1 MPSQPHGA
9 RRDRLLSLGRE
20 PGARREGR
28 ERGGVELFP
37 QRGAGTAVPSAQARA
52 AVPSAQARRRNV
64 GGVRAGTAAGQGGGE
79 PGDAAAGEWAAG
91 SLGGRHGSTRH
102 GSGRAGSARPCRR
115 LRNPPSAA
123 AREAGPRRAVT
134 AVFAAA
140 AGGERPADP
149 LHRGVPEQGPR
160 HRLRAVSASGRPRA
174 GSRGRW
180 GSAQPRPARR

>member
-28 ERGGVELFP
+28 ERGEVELFP

-79 PGDAAAGEWAAG
+79 PGDAAA
-91 SLGGRHGSTRH
+91 
-102 GSGRAGSARPCRR
+102 
-115 LRNPPSAA
+115 
-123 AREAGPRRAVT
+123 
-134 AVFAAA
+134 A

-149 LHRGVPEQGPR
+149 LHCGVPEQGPR
-160 HRLRAVSASGRPRA
+160 HRLRAVPAYPAQKPHLFSHNCRCDATQRA
-174 GSRGRW
+174 EDYRVT
-180 GSAQPRPARR
+180 ARTQLRHFIELQKGFSLDCHCEREV